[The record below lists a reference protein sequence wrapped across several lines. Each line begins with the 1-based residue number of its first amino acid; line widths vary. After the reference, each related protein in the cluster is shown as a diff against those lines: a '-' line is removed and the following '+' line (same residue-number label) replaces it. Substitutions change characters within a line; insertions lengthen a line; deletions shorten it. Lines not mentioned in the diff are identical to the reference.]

1 MKKVLFTGFLF
12 SFLIAVGQG
21 IQDDLP
27 RPVLR
32 ELNNQFGKNEFD
44 LIDRSP
50 ETQAEPG
57 NKFFIIE
64 IAGKAGAKGYLHF
77 GRVKTCRAG
86 GCSLPGNSASQDIDG
101 EYFDYFI
108 LYNTDFSIETV
119 KIYNYQASYGH
130 EITARGWLKQFEG
143 FAGKSSLDVGKN
155 IDAISGATVS
165 VYAIT
170 EDVKWKTK
178 LLQEAVTH

>member
-1 MKKVLFTGFLF
+1 MKKILFTGFLF
-12 SFLIAVGQG
+12 SFLMAIGQG

-27 RPVLR
+27 RPVLK
-32 ELNNQFGKNEFD
+32 ELNSQFGKNAFKLVD
-44 LIDRSP
+44 KSLKK
-50 ETQAEPG
+50 QGEPG

-64 IAGKAGAKGYLHF
+64 IAGKAGAKGYLHL

-86 GCSLPGNSASQDIDG
+86 GCSLQGNKVAKDFDS

-108 LYNTDFSIETV
+108 LYNADFSIETV

-143 FAGKSSLDVGKN
+143 FAGKNSLKVGEN

-170 EDVKWKTK
+170 EDVKRKTK
-178 LLQEAVTH
+178 LLQETVKH